1 MLARLPLIG
10 ATGFLPL
17 ADGEE
22 AVGVAGLPNAE
33 MAYVEE
39 RKITEYLLA
48 LRHPDGHD
56 KAVFF
61 MRFGFRPENW
71 ERLAEALVEHAR
83 ENELAEREE
92 TLYGVQYA
100 VDGPLQAPDGRSPP
114 VRSVWEQKPG
124 GTGPRLITPYLGP
137 TRR

>member
-1 MLARLPLIG
+1 V
-10 ATGFLPL
+10 
-17 ADGEE
+17 
-22 AVGVAGLPNAE
+22 VGVAGLPNAE

-48 LRHPDGHD
+48 LGHPDGHD

-61 MRFGFRPENW
+61 MRFGYRPEEW

-83 ENELAEREE
+83 ENELAEQEE

-100 VDGPLQAPDGRSPP
+100 VDGLLRTPGGRTPL

-124 GTGPRLITPYLGP
+124 GAGPRLITAYPGP

>member
-1 MLARLPLIG
+1 V
-10 ATGFLPL
+10 
-17 ADGEE
+17 
-22 AVGVAGLPNAE
+22 VGVAGLPNAE

-48 LRHPDGHD
+48 LGHPDGHD
-56 KAVFF
+56 KAAFF
-61 MRFGFRPENW
+61 MRFGFRPDNW
-71 ERLAEALVEHAR
+71 ERLAEALLVHAR

-100 VDGPLQAPDGRSPP
+100 VDGPLRTPNGRSPP
-114 VRSVWEQKPG
+114 VRSVWEQRPG
-124 GTGPRLITPYLGP
+124 AAGPRLITAYPGP